1 MLDFLPET
9 IKNIVLK
16 AGIYNVYEIR
26 IRKNCKLSLNVK
38 GIFSDYK
45 YVATEKDISQIINS
59 VSQYSLYSFSENV
72 KKGYITA
79 KNGERIGFGGQF
91 VYDKN
96 EIVTIKNISSLCVRI
111 PHAVLNSG
119 EKILELFDNGIK
131 NVLILSP
138 PGMGK
143 TTILRNISC
152 IISDKFNKN
161 VVMIDEKM
169 ELSSYF
175 SNKEYGSHTDVL
187 SNVKKSEGIY
197 FAIKNMRPD
206 IIITDEISDFDDYL
220 AIYDAVFC
228 GVKVIC
234 SIHSET
240 FADFVKKRI
249 GKTYLKNG
257 VFDYYVE
264 IGESVGNVK
273 NIYSHKGE
281 KID

>member
-9 IKNIVLK
+9 IKNIVNK
-16 AGIYNVYEIR
+16 KGINNVYEIR
-26 IRKNCKLSLNVK
+26 IRKNCKISLNVN
-38 GIFSDYK
+38 GTFTDCK
-45 YVATEKDISQIINS
+45 YIARENDISQIINS
-59 VSQYSLYSFSENV
+59 VCQFSLYSFSENV
-72 KKGYITA
+72 KNGYITA

-96 EIVTIKNISSLCVRI
+96 GIVTIKNVSSLCVRI
-111 PHAVLNSG
+111 PHAVLNCG
-119 EKILELFDNGIK
+119 EKIIELFISGVK

-143 TTILRNISC
+143 TTLLRNIAC

-161 VVMIDEKM
+161 VVMIDEKT
-169 ELSSYF
+169 ELSGYF
-175 SNKEYGSHTDVL
+175 SHKEYGSHTDVL
-187 SNVKKSEGIY
+187 SNVKKSDGIF

-206 IIITDEISDFDDYL
+206 VIVTDEISDFDDYL

-240 FADFVKKRI
+240 FSDFAKKRI
-249 GKTYLKNG
+249 GKTYLKNE

-264 IGESVGNVK
+264 IGKSVGKVK

>member
-1 MLDFLPET
+1 MLDFLPEN
-9 IKNIVLK
+9 IKNIVIK
-16 AGIYNVYEIR
+16 AGINNVYEIR
-26 IRKNCKLSLNVK
+26 VRKNCKLSLNVN
-38 GIFSDYK
+38 GVFFDYK
-45 YVATEKDISQIINS
+45 YVATEKDIAQIINS
-59 VSQYSLYSFSENV
+59 VSQFSLYSFSENV
-72 KKGYITA
+72 KNGYITA

-96 EIVTIKNISSLCVRI
+96 GIVTIKNISFLCIRI
-111 PHAVLNSG
+111 PHAVLKCG
-119 EKILELFDNGIK
+119 EKIIELFNNGVK

-143 TTILRNISC
+143 TTMLRNISC

-161 VVMIDEKM
+161 VVIIDEKM
-169 ELSSYF
+169 ELSSNF

-187 SNVKKSEGIY
+187 SNVKKSDGIF

-206 IIITDEISDFDDYL
+206 VIITDEISDFDDYL

-240 FADFVKKRI
+240 FGDFAKKRI
-249 GKTYLKNG
+249 GNTYLKNG